1 MENQNNNT
9 NNLPVASPDVK
20 LKIFNFEGAEVRAA
34 LKDGEPLFVAKDV
47 CQYFGDT
54 NYRRSVGRLDDD
66 EKCLIIV
73 TDRLGREQT
82 ATAVTESGLFHLLL
96 NFQPE
101 QARYDGGVS
110 RIAPHNCDGV
120 SRTVHPLIEERL
132 NRLKRFKRWVT
143 HEVLPSIRKTGGYLI
158 ARKDESPEEIMARA
172 LLVAKDTIDRL
183 NNQIEQDR
191 PKVQFADAVTA
202 SDTCITVGELAKL
215 ISQSTGYKTGR
226 DRLFDFLRKA
236 GWLISYGS
244 SRNMPSQKG
253 MERGFFV
260 IHERTG
266 QSGNGN
272 PPVIFKTTKVT
283 GKGQQYFLE
292 YFNRENPL

>member
-1 MENQNNNT
+1 MENT
-9 NNLPVASPDVK
+9 NNNNLTVVSSDAKPE
-20 LKIFNFEGAEVRAA
+20 IFNFHGAQVRV
-34 LKDGEPLFVAKDV
+34 LMRDGEPWFVAKDV
-47 CQYFGDT
+47 SGILG
-54 NYRRSVGRLDDD
+54 YRDAANLTRRLDDD
-66 EKCLIIV
+66 EKDTRKTSTPSGKQEMTIIN
-73 TDRLGREQT
+73 
-82 ATAVTESGLFHLLL
+82 ESGLYNAVLGSTKP
-96 NFQPE
+96 N
-101 QARYDGGVS
+101 AREF
-110 RIAPHNCDGV
+110 R
-120 SRTVHPLIEERL
+120 
-132 NRLKRFKRWVT
+132 KWVT
-143 HEVLPSIRKTGGYLI
+143 GEVLPSIRKTGGYLI

-172 LLVAKDTIDRL
+172 LLVAKETIDR
-183 NNQIEQDR
+183 QKRKIEQDR

-226 DRLFDFLRKA
+226 DRLFDWLRKA

-244 SRNMPSQKG
+244 SRNMPSQRG
-253 MERGFFV
+253 MERGFFM
-260 IHERTG
+260 IHARTG

>member
-1 MENQNNNT
+1 MIMENYNT
-9 NNLPVASPDVK
+9 NNNLTIASSDEKPEI
-20 LKIFNFEGAEVRAA
+20 LNFNGVGVRV
-34 LKDGEPLFVAKDV
+34 LMRDGEPWFVAKDV
-47 CQYFGDT
+47 CSALEIQNGRDT
-54 NYRRSVGRLDDD
+54 LNKCLDED
-66 EKCLIIV
+66 EKGV
-73 TDRLGREQT
+73 DTVYTLGGNQKMTTISE
-82 ATAVTESGLFHLLL
+82 AGLYSLTL
-96 NFQPE
+96 
-101 QARYDGGVS
+101 RS
-110 RIAPHNCDGV
+110 RSPKAK
-120 SRTVHPLIEERL
+120 T
-132 NRLKRFKRWVT
+132 FKRWVT

-158 ARKDESPEEIMARA
+158 AKKDESPEEIMARA
-172 LLVAKDTIDRL
+172 LLVAKETIDRQKR
-183 NNQIEQDR
+183 QIEQDR

-226 DRLFDFLRKA
+226 DRLFDWLRKA

-244 SRNMPSQKG
+244 SRNMPSQRG

-272 PPVIFKTTKVT
+272 PPIIFKTTKVT

>member
-9 NNLPVASPDVK
+9 NNLPVASNARPE
-20 LKIFNFEGAEVRAA
+20 IFNFHGAEVRV
-34 LKDGEPLFVAKDV
+34 LMKDGEPWFVAKDIS
-47 CQYFGDT
+47 GILG
-54 NYRRSVGRLDDD
+54 YRDAANLVRRLDED
-66 EKCLIIV
+66 EKDTQKTSTPSGKQEMTIIN
-73 TDRLGREQT
+73 
-82 ATAVTESGLFHLLL
+82 ESGLYNAVLGSTKP
-96 NFQPE
+96 N
-101 QARYDGGVS
+101 AREF
-110 RIAPHNCDGV
+110 R
-120 SRTVHPLIEERL
+120 
-132 NRLKRFKRWVT
+132 KWVT
-143 HEVLPSIRKTGGYLI
+143 GEVLPSIRKTGGYLI

-172 LLVAKDTIDRL
+172 LLVAKETIDRQKR
-183 NNQIEQDR
+183 QIEQDR

-202 SDTCITVGELAKL
+202 SDTCITIGELAKL

-226 DRLFDFLRKA
+226 DRLFDWLRKA

-244 SRNMPSQKG
+244 SRNMPSQRG
-253 MERGFFV
+253 MERGFFM

>member
-1 MENQNNNT
+1 MT
-9 NNLPVASPDVK
+9 
-20 LKIFNFEGAEVRAA
+20 
-34 LKDGEPLFVAKDV
+34 
-47 CQYFGDT
+47 
-54 NYRRSVGRLDDD
+54 
-66 EKCLIIV
+66 IIN
-73 TDRLGREQT
+73 
-82 ATAVTESGLFHLLL
+82 ESGLYNAVLGSTKP
-96 NFQPE
+96 N
-101 QARYDGGVS
+101 AREF
-110 RIAPHNCDGV
+110 R
-120 SRTVHPLIEERL
+120 
-132 NRLKRFKRWVT
+132 KWVT
-143 HEVLPSIRKTGGYLI
+143 GEVLPSIRKTGGYMI
-158 ARKDESPEEIMARA
+158 AREDESPEEIMARA
-172 LLVAKDTIDRL
+172 LLVAKETIDR
-183 NNQIEQDR
+183 QKRKIEQDR

-226 DRLFDFLRKA
+226 DRLFDWLRKT

>member
-1 MENQNNNT
+1 MENNNNI
-9 NNLPVASPDVK
+9 NLPVASNATPK
-20 LKIFNFEGAEVRAA
+20 LFNFHGAEVRV
-34 LKDGEPLFVAKDV
+34 LMKDGEPWFVAKDACDALGIQQTV
-47 CQYFGDT
+47 RAVE
-54 NYRRSVGRLDDD
+54 NLDSD
-66 EKCLIIV
+66 EVSKTHV
-73 TDRLGREQT
+73 TDSLNRQQET
-82 ATAVTESGLFHLLL
+82 YIISESGLYALVIRS
-96 NFQPE
+96 NKPN
-101 QARYDGGVS
+101 AREF
-110 RIAPHNCDGV
+110 R
-120 SRTVHPLIEERL
+120 
-132 NRLKRFKRWVT
+132 KWVT
-143 HEVLPSIRKTGGYLI
+143 GEVLPSIRKTGGYLI

-172 LLVAKDTIDRL
+172 LLVAQETIDR
-183 NNQIEQDR
+183 QKRKIEQDR

-226 DRLFDFLRKA
+226 DRLFDWLRKT

>member
-1 MENQNNNT
+1 MENN
-9 NNLPVASPDVK
+9 NNLPVASSDVK
-20 LKIFNFEGAEVRAA
+20 PEIFNFHGAEVRV
-34 LKDGEPLFVAKDV
+34 LMKDGEPWFVAKDV
-47 CQYFGDT
+47 AEILGYSET
-54 NYRRSVGRLDDD
+54 NRMTSRLDEDEISKRQSTDSVGRRT
-66 EKCLIIV
+66 EIIIIN
-73 TDRLGREQT
+73 
-82 ATAVTESGLFHLLL
+82 ESGLYNAILRSSKP
-96 NFQPE
+96 N
-101 QARYDGGVS
+101 AREF
-110 RIAPHNCDGV
+110 R
-120 SRTVHPLIEERL
+120 
-132 NRLKRFKRWVT
+132 KWVT
-143 HEVLPSIRKTGGYLI
+143 GEVLPSIRKTGGYLI

-172 LLVAKDTIDRL
+172 LIVAQETIDRQKR
-183 NNQIEQDR
+183 QIEQDR

-226 DRLFDFLRKA
+226 DRLFDWLRKA

>member
-9 NNLPVASPDVK
+9 NNLPAASNARPE
-20 LKIFNFEGAEVRAA
+20 IFNFHGAEVRV
-34 LKDGEPLFVAKDV
+34 LMKDGEPWFVAKDV
-47 CQYFGDT
+47 AEILGYSET
-54 NYRRSVGRLDDD
+54 NRMTSRLDED
-66 EKCLIIV
+66 EIRKFASTEMVGANSKAREFTIIN
-73 TDRLGREQT
+73 
-82 ATAVTESGLFHLLL
+82 ESGLYNAVLGSTKP
-96 NFQPE
+96 N
-101 QARYDGGVS
+101 AREF
-110 RIAPHNCDGV
+110 R
-120 SRTVHPLIEERL
+120 
-132 NRLKRFKRWVT
+132 KWVT
-143 HEVLPSIRKTGGYLI
+143 GEVLPSIRKTGGYLI

-172 LLVAKDTIDRL
+172 LLVAQETIDRL

-226 DRLFDFLRKA
+226 DRLFDWLRKA

>member
-9 NNLPVASPDVK
+9 NNLPAASNARPE
-20 LKIFNFEGAEVRAA
+20 IFNFHGAEVRV
-34 LKDGEPLFVAKDV
+34 LMKDGEPWFVAKDV
-47 CQYFGDT
+47 AEILGYSET
-54 NYRRSVGRLDDD
+54 ERMTRRLDDD
-66 EKCLIIV
+66 EVAKTQSPKMGGQVRYLKIIN
-73 TDRLGREQT
+73 
-82 ATAVTESGLFHLLL
+82 ESGLYNAVLGSTKP
-96 NFQPE
+96 N
-101 QARYDGGVS
+101 AREF
-110 RIAPHNCDGV
+110 R
-120 SRTVHPLIEERL
+120 
-132 NRLKRFKRWVT
+132 KWVT
-143 HEVLPSIRKTGGYLI
+143 GEVLPSIRKTGGYLI

-172 LLVAKDTIDRL
+172 LLVAQETIDR
-183 NNQIEQDR
+183 QKRKIEQDR

-226 DRLFDFLRKA
+226 DRLFDWLRKT